1 MENFG
6 MDETVRAKKE
16 QKRRG
21 EVKEQKRRGEV
32 KEQRTTK
39 T

>member
-6 MDETVRAKKE
+6 MSKAVRLKKE

-21 EVKEQKRRGEV
+21 EVKGLT
-32 KEQRTTK
+32 TTK
-39 T
+39 I